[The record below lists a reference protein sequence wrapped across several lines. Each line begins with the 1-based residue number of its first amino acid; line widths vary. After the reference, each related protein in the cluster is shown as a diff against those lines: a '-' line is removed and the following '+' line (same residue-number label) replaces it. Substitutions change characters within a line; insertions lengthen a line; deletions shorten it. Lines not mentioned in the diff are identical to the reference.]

1 MDDRVLEIVFY
12 LMDYLHD
19 GHSQVSN
26 LSDVSLDLRGLGF
39 SDEEISQAY
48 SWILEH
54 FQSSR
59 EQLYS
64 AIPEKTDSVRVLT
77 DMERTL
83 LTLDAHALLV
93 RLTESRLINPLQFEE
108 TLERCAIFGQQPV
121 SVDHLKLI
129 ISLVAFGEHE
139 NLDRTPL
146 FGDDSDRLADVN

>member
-12 LMDYLHD
+12 LMDYLHE
-19 GHSQVSN
+19 GNPQVSN

-39 SDEEISQAY
+39 SDEEITQAY

-64 AIPEKTDSVRVLT
+64 AIPETTGSVRVLT
-77 DMERTL
+77 DLERTL

-93 RLTESRLINPLQFEE
+93 RLAASCVISPLQYEE
-108 TLERCAIFGQQPV
+108 ILERCAIFGQQPV
-121 SVDHLKLI
+121 SAEHLKLI